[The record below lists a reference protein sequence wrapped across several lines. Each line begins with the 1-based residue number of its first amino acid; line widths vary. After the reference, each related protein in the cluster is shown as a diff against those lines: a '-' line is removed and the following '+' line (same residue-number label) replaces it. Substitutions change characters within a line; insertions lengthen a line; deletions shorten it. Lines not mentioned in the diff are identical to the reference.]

1 MKFTRKQL
9 EIMTKPQ
16 LRKLRKDLVAM
27 LNNSTQSSES
37 KNPMVKSAIDTIE
50 TSTNKNITN
59 IDKQEL
65 EKILQRVNIK

>member
-37 KNPMVKSAIDTIE
+37 KNPVVKSTIDTIE